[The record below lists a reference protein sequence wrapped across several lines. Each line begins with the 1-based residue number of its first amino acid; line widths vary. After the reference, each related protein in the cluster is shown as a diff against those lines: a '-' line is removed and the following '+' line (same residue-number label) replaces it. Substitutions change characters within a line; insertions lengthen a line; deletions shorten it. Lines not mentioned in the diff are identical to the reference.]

1 MYACETHFSGI
12 NSLADSLSR
21 PTAPAKTHRLVARVS
36 AMQKQLFQRAAAL
49 QGRTLSDFLITS
61 AQEAAQQAIRDQEV
75 IALGARDSA
84 AFVAGLLN
92 PPPVNDRLRESI
104 RRHAA
109 LTSPPRGG

>member
-1 MYACETHFSGI
+1 
-12 NSLADSLSR
+12 
-21 PTAPAKTHRLVARVS
+21 
-36 AMQKQLFQRAAAL
+36 MQKQLFQRAAAL

-61 AQEAAQQAIRDQEV
+61 AQEAAQQTIRDQEV